1 MLMYI
6 KHSCRVG
13 ELMEIQEQLSTGT
26 SAIEQLRLGSSH
38 LAASMR
44 RTDKKALLREAGEH
58 AARLLQLA
66 ERARAEADER
76 LTQEAIAE
84 CRRYIASLEEA
95 KAFWLKVLQDSLEAT
110 SGGGEA

>member
-1 MLMYI
+1 
-6 KHSCRVG
+6 
-13 ELMEIQEQLSTGT
+13 
-26 SAIEQLRLGSSH
+26 
-38 LAASMR
+38 MR

-84 CRRYIASLEEA
+84 CRRFIESLEEA
-95 KAFWLKVLQDSLEAT
+95 KAFWLKVLENELPAT
-110 SGGGEA
+110 APRGGKA